1 MDCFAMPFFMKKYF
15 LFTLFTVMTNSVL
28 MLAQNSGAVE
38 GNLTDKNQPLPFV
51 NLVLRKLPDSLDV
64 KWAVANDK
72 GQFFF
77 EGIPP
82 GNYYVEAAMM
92 GYQKWQSK
100 PFPLANGQRF
110 SMGNIAMESGQV
122 NLKAVVVEA
131 QKPFLIVEPDKM
143 VVRVADNPLMINS
156 NALDVLK
163 KSPGVMVNQDDQI
176 FLLGKSGL
184 QIFIDGRPSPL
195 SEKDLANWLRSI
207 PSGQIENIEIITN
220 PSARYDASGNAG
232 IINIKMKKNT
242 QQGFNGSWNSGFS
255 NGLASE
261 HNYAKTNH
269 SVSVNKGGKK
279 TNLFANLG
287 YDYGKSWNFMDVYR
301 EQSGQRYDQQT
312 DNFDRNQGVNG
323 KIGLDFKWTT
333 RHALS
338 LTVDGNRSE
347 NKTNGISQN
356 FISDVGSSQPYRVLN
371 AGNNSERANSSAN
384 FNFNH
389 TFKDTSGREL
399 FTDANYGIYQVE
411 NVTRQPNFYQNL
423 AGDSNRIDRSFGLN
437 TPVKIGIATLKSDFE
452 QKKGKS
458 ILGAGYKISN
468 VLTDND
474 FGYFNQVNG
483 ANDKD
488 LGRSSNFTYQERV
501 LAGYLSLRHR
511 LNDQWS
517 FQAGVRMENT
527 FSRGQLHTFDGMP
540 DSTVERQYI
549 NWFPSAGVTYSPG
562 KVHRFIVSYSRRID
576 RPVYRFLNP
585 FQYKLDE
592 LSYEQGNPFLNPQYT
607 DNYQLT
613 HSLFSTV
620 TTTIGY
626 SRTTQFFARVIDSL
640 GNSSFLTRR
649 NLADVN
655 TFSANLS
662 SPLPIRKWWNGF
674 FNFTY
679 SYRVFE
685 ANFGPGKTL
694 NLPIHFYN
702 IYLQQSFSLPGDWS
716 IQCSGYYNSP
726 NVWGGTFKNR
736 KFWSVEAGLTKKVF
750 NKKGTISLNISDI
763 FLSQRWFGDSDFG
776 GILVNVKGGND
787 SRQIRVGFSYQFGK
801 QENKPNQRRSGNN
814 EERQRLRGE

>member
-1 MDCFAMPFFMKKYF
+1 MIRHLLFALPIF
-15 LFTLFTVMTNSVL
+15 LLFSQL
-28 MLAQNSGAVE
+28 SLAQNSGAIE

-51 NLVLRKLPDSLDV
+51 NLVLRKLPDSVDV

-77 EGIPP
+77 EGITE
-82 GNYYVEAAMM
+82 GNYFVEAAMM
-92 GYQKWQSK
+92 GYQKWRSQPIS
-100 PFPLANGQRF
+100 LANGQRF
-110 SMGNIAMESGQV
+110 SLGNVAMVSGEV

-143 VVRVADNPLMINS
+143 VIRVADNPLMINS

-232 IINIKMKKNT
+232 IINIKLKKNT
-242 QQGFNGSWNSGFS
+242 QQGLNGSWNSGLS
-255 NGLASE
+255 NGLATE

-287 YDYGKSWNFMDVYR
+287 YDYGKSWSFMDVYR

-312 DNFDRNQGVNG
+312 DNFDRNQGLNG
-323 KIGLDFKWTT
+323 KIGLDYKWTT
-333 RHALS
+333 RHSIS

-347 NKTNGISQN
+347 NKTEGVSQN

-371 AGNNSERANSSAN
+371 AGNNSERTNSSAN
-384 FNFNH
+384 FNINH
-389 TFKDTSGREL
+389 TYKDTSGREL

-411 NVTRQPNFYQNL
+411 NTTRQPNFYQNL
-423 AGDSNRIDRSFGLN
+423 SGDSNQIDRSFGLN

-458 ILGAGYKISN
+458 ILGAGYKVSN

-474 FGYFNQVNG
+474 FGYFNQADG
-483 ANDKD
+483 ANEKD
-488 LGRSSNFTYQERV
+488 LDRSSNFTYLERV

-511 LNDQWS
+511 WNDQWS

-527 FSRGQLHTFDGMP
+527 FSRGRLHTFDGMP
-540 DSTVERQYI
+540 DSTVERQYT
-549 NWFPSAGVTYSPG
+549 NWFPSAGITFSPG
-562 KVHRFIVSYSRRID
+562 KVHRFILSYSRRID

-613 HSLFSTV
+613 HSLFSAV

-655 TFSANLS
+655 TISANLS

-679 SYRVFE
+679 NYRVFE

-694 NLPIHFYN
+694 YLPIHFYN
-702 IYLQQSFSLPGDWS
+702 IYVQQSFSLPGDWS

-750 NKKGTISLNISDI
+750 NKKGTVSINISDI

-814 EERQRLRGE
+814 EEKQRLRGE